1 MKESTMTEKEYNK
14 RMSAY
19 CRLLSSP
26 SVLSSERNGVRSAT
40 TRSVQMVD
48 DLSRPDELKKGDTP
62 AVVVYADDR
71 LSSCLLL
78 GSHWFLTRKLTPLL
92 SRATR
97 QRTRLV
103 LRKTNRN
110 GLLQKAQ

>member
-19 CRLLSSP
+19 CRLLNNA

-40 TRSVQMVD
+40 TRRVQMVD

-62 AVVVYADDR
+62 AVVVYAYDR
-71 LSSCLLL
+71 SFEFLLAPGESLVFDEETNTATFTSNETTYTISSAED
-78 GSHWFLTRKLTPLL
+78 R
-92 SRATR
+92 
-97 QRTRLV
+97 
-103 LRKTNRN
+103 
-110 GLLQKAQ
+110 

>member
-1 MKESTMTEKEYNK
+1 MKESTMTDKEYNK

-19 CRLLSSP
+19 YRLLSNA

-62 AVVVYADDR
+62 AVI
-71 LSSCLLL
+71 
-78 GSHWFLTRKLTPLL
+78 
-92 SRATR
+92 ATR

-103 LRKTNRN
+103 LRKANRN
-110 GLLQKAQ
+110 GLL

>member
-19 CRLLSSP
+19 CRLLNNA

-40 TRSVQMVD
+40 TRRVQMID

-62 AVVVYADDR
+62 AVVVYAYDR
-71 LSSCLLL
+71 SFEFLLAPGESLVFDEETNTATFTSNETTYTISSAE
-78 GSHWFLTRKLTPLL
+78 GK
-92 SRATR
+92 
-97 QRTRLV
+97 
-103 LRKTNRN
+103 
-110 GLLQKAQ
+110 

>member
-1 MKESTMTEKEYNK
+1 MKESTMTDKEYNK

-19 CRLLSSP
+19 YRLLSNA

-62 AVVVYADDR
+62 AVIVYADDR
-71 LSSCLLL
+71 SFEFLLASGESMVYDQETNTASFTSNETTYTISSAE
-78 GSHWFLTRKLTPLL
+78 GK
-92 SRATR
+92 
-97 QRTRLV
+97 
-103 LRKTNRN
+103 
-110 GLLQKAQ
+110 

>member
-1 MKESTMTEKEYNK
+1 MKESAMTEKEYNK

-19 CRLLSSP
+19 CRLLSNA

-62 AVVVYADDR
+62 AVIVYAHDR
-71 LSSCLLL
+71 SFEFLLAPGESLVYDQETNTASFTSNETKYTISSAE
-78 GSHWFLTRKLTPLL
+78 GK
-92 SRATR
+92 
-97 QRTRLV
+97 
-103 LRKTNRN
+103 
-110 GLLQKAQ
+110 

>member
-19 CRLLSSP
+19 CRLLSGP

-71 LSSCLLL
+71 SFEFLLAPGESLVFDEETNTASFTSNETTYTISSA
-78 GSHWFLTRKLTPLL
+78 KD
-92 SRATR
+92 
-97 QRTRLV
+97 
-103 LRKTNRN
+103 K
-110 GLLQKAQ
+110 

>member
-71 LSSCLLL
+71 SFEFLLAPGESLVFDEETNTASFTSNETTYTISSA
-78 GSHWFLTRKLTPLL
+78 KD
-92 SRATR
+92 
-97 QRTRLV
+97 
-103 LRKTNRN
+103 K
-110 GLLQKAQ
+110 